1 MEWLKVKLRDIVK
14 IKGGGT
20 PRRENPEF
28 YNGNIP
34 WATIKDLSDKI
45 YLSDTQEHINEE
57 AIKLSASNLIPAGNI
72 ILATRMGLGK
82 VVINTVDVAINQ
94 DLKALFCSQVI
105 YPNYL
110 LYYLKSISNSI
121 ERQGV
126 GVTVKGITV
135 KQVENWD
142 IPLPPLSEQKRIVE
156 ILDRADELRK
166 QRGEADALSE
176 RILPALFIKMFGDP
190 ANWDIEQTEPLGK
203 LVNIQSGGTPSKKNP
218 DYWDGDI
225 PWVSAKDMKRDIIYD
240 SIDHITDLAIQ
251 ETNVKYV
258 EAGSILIVV
267 RGMILA
273 HTIPIALAGTR
284 LTINQDMKAL
294 TPNCNKINS
303 TYLHATLK
311 ALSKFILSQVGTA
324 GHGTRKFDT
333 EYLLKL
339 PIFIPSQE
347 SLKKFDAVSLE
358 LQKILSGITQ
368 ARDKLENLFQI
379 LLYRAFSGDLTAK
392 WREAHMTELLQEMEH
407 QTKALNLQ
415 PTLF

>member
-1 MEWLKVKLRDIVK
+1 MNWSKVKLRDVVK

-94 DLKALFCSQVI
+94 DLKALFCAKVI
-105 YPNYL
+105 YPKYL

-121 ERQGV
+121 EKQGV

-166 QRGEADALSE
+166 QRAEADALSE

-190 ANWDIEQTEPLGK
+190 STNPMGWDVVPFKKLG
-203 LVNIQSGGTPSKKNP
+203 NIVTGNTPSRKIP
-218 DYWDGDI
+218 EYYGDVMEWI
-225 PWVSAKDMKRDIIYD
+225 KSDNINTPY
-240 SIDHITDLAIQ
+240 HILTPAEEYLSL
-251 ETNVKYV
+251 EGVKV
-258 EAGSILIVV
+258 GRIAPPGSTLVTCIAGSMSCIGNAAFADREVAFNGSLGIVV
-267 RGMILA
+267 
-273 HTIPIALAGTR
+273 
-284 LTINQDMKAL
+284 
-294 TPNCNKINS
+294 
-303 TYLHATLK
+303 
-311 ALSKFILSQVGTA
+311 
-324 GHGTRKFDT
+324 
-333 EYLLKL
+333 
-339 PIFIPSQE
+339 
-347 SLKKFDAVSLE
+347 
-358 LQKILSGITQ
+358 
-368 ARDKLENLFQI
+368 
-379 LLYRAFSGDLTAK
+379 
-392 WREAHMTELLQEMEH
+392 
-407 QTKALNLQ
+407 
-415 PTLF
+415 